1 MWMFEL
7 INISLKIISKTEWMF
22 DFGHLKRFCKNDVCE
37 NISEKYGSRIIITQD
52 AWWCMILNMYY
63 IENIFT

>member
-1 MWMFEL
+1 MNECSYLTLKMFL
-7 INISLKIISKTEWMF
+7 
-22 DFGHLKRFCKNDVCE
+22 KNDVRE
-37 NISEKYGSRIIITQD
+37 NISEKYGSRIIIIKD

>member
-1 MWMFEL
+1 
-7 INISLKIISKTEWMF
+7 MF

-37 NISEKYGSRIIITQD
+37 NISEKYGSGIIITQD